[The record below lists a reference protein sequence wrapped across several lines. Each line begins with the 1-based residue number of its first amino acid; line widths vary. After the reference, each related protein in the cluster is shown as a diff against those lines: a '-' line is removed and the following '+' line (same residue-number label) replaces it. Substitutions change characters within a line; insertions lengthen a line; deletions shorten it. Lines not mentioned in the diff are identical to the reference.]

1 MSKVVKSKPKQSF
14 TSYLKEQSKAY
25 GKRAVAE
32 AIRTY
37 QVSKAFGNGEE
48 LAREEA
54 IYTLQE
60 CSYEF

>member
-14 TSYLKEQSKAY
+14 TSWLTSQSKAY

-37 QVSKAFGNGEE
+37 RVSKAFGNSEE
-48 LAREEA
+48 LAIEEA

-60 CSYEF
+60 YSHEF